1 MVTVST
7 RLIFNHLTEPR
18 VRRVFDLLEGDTE
31 VQTYL
36 KMSNEMVVKRLNYND
51 HGPVHAQIAAGC
63 SLEILSQITRVT
75 EPTTVASGLCDMEG
89 SKVITLLGS
98 YLHDIGNSVHRKDHI
113 MHSCYLAAP
122 ILERICSQVYP
133 GSHEKV
139 LKMKCEVL
147 HAIYAHEDPI
157 IALSIEAG
165 SAKVG
170 DGADMAEGR
179 ARIPYRG
186 GKVDMHSISATSI
199 KRVDIEEGK
208 VKPVSIK
215 IYMDNPAGVFQIE
228 EVIGKKVETSGIAKY
243 VELVAIENG
252 REIKTV
258 G

>member
-1 MVTVST
+1 M
-7 RLIFNHLTEPR
+7 
-18 VRRVFDLLEGDTE
+18 RRVFDILEGDTE

-36 KMSNEMVVKRLNYND
+36 RMSNEMVVKRMNYND
-51 HGPVHAQIAAGC
+51 HGPVHARIAAGS
-63 SLEILSQITRVT
+63 SLEILDRISRVA
-75 EPTTVASGLCDMEG
+75 EPTTVANGICDLEG
-89 SKVITLLGS
+89 AKLITMAGS
-98 YLHDIGNSVHRKDHI
+98 YLHDIGNSVHRIDHI

-122 ILERICSQVYP
+122 ILDRVYSTVYP
-133 GSHEKV
+133 GNHELV
-139 LKMKCEVL
+139 LKMKCETL

-157 IALSIEAG
+157 MALSIEAG
-165 SAKVG
+165 AAKVA
-170 DGADMAEGR
+170 DGTDMAEGR

-199 KRVDIEEGK
+199 KKVDIDEGRD
-208 VKPVSIK
+208 KPVSIK

-228 EVIGKKVETSGIAKY
+228 EVIGKKVETSGLSKY